1 LSRRGRPG
9 FMVVALPLRFR
20 RRAFILHNTL
30 VAPDTETWLL
40 SRPSPSPLPIRGQD
54 QYGRVFIT
62 VVIQT

>member
-1 LSRRGRPG
+1 
-9 FMVVALPLRFR
+9 MVVALPLRFR